1 MIIND
6 GIFVDSKL
14 ILKQQK
20 SNKIKKIQQV
30 EVEKYISNAG
40 HK

>member
-1 MIIND
+1 MMV
-6 GIFVDSKL
+6 FLL
-14 ILKQQK
+14 IQNLSW